1 VKRNPTISNA
11 RRFFMKMQT
20 LFLLSLLA
28 TAISAQ
34 AAEPIVY
41 PANNQTPELQAKDQ
55 QECRQWA
62 IQQTGYDPV
71 LGATGAAAPPP
82 PSAAGQQ
89 KDRTVAR
96 SAAKGAAVGGLGGS
110 MGGEFGKGA
119 GAGAIA
125 GAVGGLAKKRRQ
137 DPAGQQT
144 APVTAQNTELEGN
157 YYRAYG
163 VCLEARG
170 YAVK

>member
-1 VKRNPTISNA
+1 
-11 RRFFMKMQT
+11 MKMQT
-20 LFLLSLLA
+20 IVMLSLLA

-55 QECRQWA
+55 QECQQWA

-71 LGATGAAAPPP
+71 LGATVAAAQPPQT
-82 PSAAGQQ
+82 AAGQQ
-89 KDRTVAR
+89 KDRTVLR

-125 GAVGGLAKKRRQ
+125 GTVGGLAKKSKQ
-137 DPAGQQT
+137 DQAKQQT
-144 APVTAQNTELEGN
+144 APVATQNTELEEK
-157 YYRAYG
+157 YYRAYS

>member
-1 VKRNPTISNA
+1 
-11 RRFFMKMQT
+11 MKVQT

-28 TAISAQ
+28 GAVTAH

-41 PANNQTPELQAKDQ
+41 PANNQTPEMQAKDQ

-62 IQQTGYDPV
+62 IGQAGYDPV
-71 LGATGAAAPPP
+71 LGATGSAVQPG
-82 PSAAGQQ
+82 PSAAGQK
-89 KDRTVAR
+89 KDRTVLR
-96 SAAKGAAVGGLGGS
+96 SAARGAAVGGLGGS

-125 GAVGGLAKKRRQ
+125 GGVGGLVKKSKQDQAK
-137 DPAGQQT
+137 QQT
-144 APVTAQNTELEGN
+144 APMTAESTELEDK

-170 YAVK
+170 YSVK